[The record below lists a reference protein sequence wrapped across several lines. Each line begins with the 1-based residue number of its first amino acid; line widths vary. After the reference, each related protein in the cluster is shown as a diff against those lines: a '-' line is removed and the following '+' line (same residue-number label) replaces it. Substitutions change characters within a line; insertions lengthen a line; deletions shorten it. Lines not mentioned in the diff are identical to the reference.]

1 MVETAEYEVLRGDGE
16 YEIRRY
22 PSMLVATVGDA
33 PSRFSV
39 LFKYITGAN
48 RSKSKIA
55 MTSPVITSK
64 EIAMTSPVFSDSGS
78 MSFMVPSM
86 YDAETVPEPTDGRVA
101 ISKVPERVVATVRF
115 RGFAWKESVR
125 KQTERLLGWLEAE
138 GIEPKG
144 MPFLMQYNPPYVPGF
159 LRRNEVGVEIEYP

>member
-1 MVETAEYEVLRGDGE
+1 MVETAKYTVLRGDGE

-22 PSMLVATVGDA
+22 PAMLVATVEDA

-48 RSKSKIA
+48 RSRSKIA
-55 MTSPVITSK
+55 MTSPVITST
-64 EIAMTSPVFSDSGS
+64 EIAMTSPVFSDTGS
-78 MSFMVPSM
+78 MSFMVPSE
-86 YDAETVPEPTDGRVA
+86 YDAETVPEPTDERVT
-101 ISKVPERVVATVRF
+101 INTVPERVVATVRF

-125 KQTERLLGWLEAE
+125 RQKEKLLGWLEAE
-138 GIEPKG
+138 GIEARG
-144 MPFLMQYNPPYVPGF
+144 APFLMQYNPPYVPGF

>member
-1 MVETAEYEVLRGDGE
+1 MVETAKYTVLRGDGE

-39 LFKYITGAN
+39 LFKYISGAN
-48 RSKSKIA
+48 RSRSKIA
-55 MTSPVITSK
+55 MTSPVITST

-78 MSFMVPSM
+78 MSFMVPSE
-86 YDAETVPEPTDGRVA
+86 YDAETVPEPTDERVTINA
-101 ISKVPERVVATVRF
+101 VPERVVATVRF
-115 RGFAWKESVR
+115 RGFAWKESVK
-125 KQTERLLGWLEAE
+125 KQTERLQSWLEVE
-138 GIEPKG
+138 GITTRG
-144 MPFLMQYNPPYVPGF
+144 APFLLQYNPPFVPGF

>member
-1 MVETAEYEVLRGDGE
+1 MVETAEYTVLRGEGE
-16 YEIRRY
+16 FEIRRY
-22 PSMLVATVGDA
+22 GAMIVATVKEA

-48 RSKSKIA
+48 RSRSKIA
-55 MTSPVITSK
+55 MTSPVITST

-86 YDAETVPEPTDGRVA
+86 YDAETVPEPIDEKVSINT
-101 ISKVPERVVATVRF
+101 VPERVVATVRF
-115 RGFAWKESVR
+115 RGFAWRESVR
-125 KQTERLLGWLEAE
+125 KQTAKLLSWLESE
-138 GIEPKG
+138 GIEAKG
-144 MPFLMQYNPPYVPGF
+144 PPFLMQYNPPYVPGF

>member
-1 MVETAEYEVLRGDGE
+1 MVETAEYTVLRGDGE

-22 PSMLVATVGDA
+22 PAMLVATVADA

-48 RSKSKIA
+48 RSRSKIA
-55 MTSPVITSK
+55 MTSPVITST

-78 MSFMVPSM
+78 MSFMVPSE
-86 YDAETVPEPTDGRVA
+86 YDAETVPEPTDERVA

-115 RGFAWKESVR
+115 KGFAWKESVR
-125 KQTERLLGWLEAE
+125 RQTEKLLAWLESE
-138 GIEPKG
+138 GIEPRG
-144 MPFLMQYNPPYVPGF
+144 APFLMQYNPPYVPGF
-159 LRRNEVGVEIEYP
+159 LRRNEVGVEIQYP